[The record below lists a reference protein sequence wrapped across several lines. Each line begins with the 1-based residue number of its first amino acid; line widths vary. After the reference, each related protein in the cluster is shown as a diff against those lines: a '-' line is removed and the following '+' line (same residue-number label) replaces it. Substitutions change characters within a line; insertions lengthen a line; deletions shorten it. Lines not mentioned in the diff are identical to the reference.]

1 MLGCECDEVNESF
14 MCEIAIFLRDD
25 YSYAYVIGEC
35 RSMKRKTRMLPC
47 EDDAGMCETPYD
59 IPHKNEER
67 CRSLV
72 ESSANSIYLV
82 DRSCRYLFMNRKC
95 LSRLHIKEDEYQGRS
110 YSDFHSPEETQQ
122 FAMKVNHVFET
133 GASIQ
138 YEYNDN
144 SGKYFLKTLSP
155 VKDSETGVVTA
166 VTVVSIDITEL
177 KRAEK
182 EREQLIKELEAK
194 NDEMERF
201 VYTISHDL
209 RAPLMTIQGFVE
221 MLRKDMIQDKNN
233 TANIRMYLEYIEGG
247 VSKMERLLSETLEL
261 SRIGRVTNPLEDVS
275 FGDIVGEALEM
286 TMEQIKSSGIEI
298 SLAEEFPVVHV
309 DRMRV
314 MEVLVNLIENSINY
328 MGEQRDPRIEIGYR
342 IEKGETVFFVRDN
355 GIGIDP
361 SQHEKVFE
369 LFYQVETNNRGT
381 GAGLAIVKR
390 IIEMHKGRI
399 WIESERGKGCTVCF
413 TLPVV
418 N

>member
-1 MLGCECDEVNESF
+1 
-14 MCEIAIFLRDD
+14 
-25 YSYAYVIGEC
+25 
-35 RSMKRKTRMLPC
+35 
-47 EDDAGMCETPYD
+47 
-59 IPHKNEER
+59 
-67 CRSLV
+67 
-72 ESSANSIYLV
+72 
-82 DRSCRYLFMNRKC
+82 MNRKC

-261 SRIGRVTNPLEDVS
+261 SRIGRVANPLEDVP

-298 SLAEEFPVVHV
+298 LLAEEFPVVHV

-314 MEVLVNLIENSINY
+314 VEVLVNLIENSINY

>member
-1 MLGCECDEVNESF
+1 M
-14 MCEIAIFLRDD
+14 DD
-25 YSYAYVIGEC
+25 FYYSYAYVIGEC
-35 RSMKRKTRMLPC
+35 GSIKRKTRILC
-47 EDDAGMCETPYD
+47 EDDVGMHETVYD
-59 IPHKNEER
+59 NQHKNEEW

-82 DRSCRYLFMNRKC
+82 DRSCRYLFMNRKY

-110 YSDFHSPEETQQ
+110 YSDFHSPEEAQQ

-182 EREQLIKELEAK
+182 EREQLIKELEAE

-209 RAPLMTIQGFVE
+209 RAPLVTIQGFVE
-221 MLRKDMIQDKNN
+221 MLRKDMIQEIQDKNN
-233 TANIRMYLEYIEGG
+233 TEDIRTYLEYIEGG

-261 SRIGRVTNPLEDVS
+261 SRIGRVTNPMEDVP

-286 TMEQIKSSGIEI
+286 MMEQIKSSGIEI

-328 MGEQRDPRIEIGYR
+328 MGEQRDPKIEIGYR
-342 IEKGETVFFVRDN
+342 LEKGETVFFVRDN

-369 LFYQVETNNRGT
+369 LFYQIETNNRGT

-418 N
+418 NTCTWRE